1 MMSSIN
7 ESRPLPELI
16 GGLASDI
23 STLFR
28 KEIELAKAET
38 SEKVTQVIGGVELL
52 VGGAVLALA
61 ALGVLLAAA
70 VTALAAWFRSMGM
83 GETGASSLAAV
94 IVGVIVAAVA
104 WLLVSRGLAALKA
117 TNLTLERTASSLNRD
132 AAVVK
137 ERL

>member
-1 MMSSIN
+1 MSGVN

-16 GGLASDI
+16 GGLANDI

-28 KEIELAKAET
+28 KEVELAKAET
-38 SEKVTQVIGGVELL
+38 SEKVGQVIGGVELL
-52 VGGAVLALA
+52 LGGAVLALA

-70 VTALAAWFRSMGM
+70 VTALAAWFVSMGM
-83 GETGASSLAAV
+83 GETGANSLAAV

-104 WLLVSRGLAALKA
+104 WLLVSRGLAVLKG
-117 TNLTLERTASSLNRD
+117 TNLKLERTATSLNRD

>member
-1 MMSSIN
+1 MASIN

-38 SEKVTQVIGGVELL
+38 SEKVTQVVGGVELL
-52 VGGAVLALA
+52 LGGAVLGLA

-70 VTALAAWFRSMGM
+70 VSALAAWFVSMGM
-83 GETGASSLAAV
+83 GQTGAESLAAV

-104 WLLVSRGLAALKA
+104 WLLVSRGLAALKGA
-117 TNLTLERTASSLNRD
+117 NLKLERTASSLNRD

>member
-1 MMSSIN
+1 MSVPH
-7 ESRPLPELI
+7 EPRPLAELI

-38 SEKVTQVIGGVELL
+38 SEKVSAAIGGVELL
-52 VGGAVLALA
+52 LAGAVLALG

-70 VTALAAWFRSMGM
+70 VSALAAFFVNRGMQEMG
-83 GETGASSLAAV
+83 ANSLAAV
-94 IVGVIVAAVA
+94 IVGVIVAGIA
-104 WLLVSRGLAALKA
+104 WLLVSRGLAALKGN
-117 TNLTLERTASSLNRD
+117 NLKLERTATSLGRD